1 MSNSCWK
8 ICSTNNALSIL
19 YILNILFLRNISICI
34 PIYYF
39 WDQFLYCFC
48 IERVIHNYFFKI
60 YRTNWKMTNKYK
72 YSLQYDKLM
81 IRTFPDWMMIYTFVQ
96 HVTAMCWFQDEEWNK
111 TRLCVDSTAWAVRRY
126 LLVSALRTDC
136 WKADCCRPRGQKPEE
151 NGCGRSL
158 GWVTL
163 YTDTSH
169 NTDLKSIQT
178 LFICSTDPYVKIHLM
193 QNGKRLKKKKTTIKK
208 NTLNPYYNQSF
219 SFEVPSEQIQV
230 ELEFHFCPFLTCMV
244 LDYSSLSFQKVQ
256 VVVAVLD
263 YDKIGKNDAIGKVFI
278 GLNSTGTEQCH
289 WSDMLANPRRPI
301 AQWHALKPEED
312 VDAELMKKWSCAWEH
327 LCAEI
332 FSGLLSLVKSEVDL
346 VKSHSSATLI
356 TRSAF
361 IFSIS
366 CKMYKDTL
374 KE

>member
-1 MSNSCWK
+1 MTSLWY
-8 ICSTNNALSIL
+8 AH
-19 YILNILFLRNISICI
+19 
-34 PIYYF
+34 P
-39 WDQFLYCFC
+39 D
-48 IERVIHNYFFKI
+48 
-60 YRTNWKMTNKYK
+60 WKM
-72 YSLQYDKLM
+72 M
-81 IRTFPDWMMIYTFVQ
+81 YTFVAACDRYVLISGWR
-96 HVTAMCWFQDEEWNK
+96 VTAMCWFQDEEWNN

-230 ELEFHFCPFLTCMV
+230 ELEFHFCPFLTCM
-244 LDYSSLSFQKVQ
+244 FWT
-256 VVVAVLD
+256 
-263 YDKIGKNDAIGKVFI
+263 I
-278 GLNSTGTEQCH
+278 
-289 WSDMLANPRRPI
+289 
-301 AQWHALKPEED
+301 
-312 VDAELMKKWSCAWEH
+312 
-327 LCAEI
+327 
-332 FSGLLSLVKSEVDL
+332 LLSPFRKFRLWWQSWIMTKLGRMMPLE
-346 VKSHSSATLI
+346 
-356 TRSAF
+356 R
-361 IFSIS
+361 FS
-366 CKMYKDTL
+366 
-374 KE
+374 